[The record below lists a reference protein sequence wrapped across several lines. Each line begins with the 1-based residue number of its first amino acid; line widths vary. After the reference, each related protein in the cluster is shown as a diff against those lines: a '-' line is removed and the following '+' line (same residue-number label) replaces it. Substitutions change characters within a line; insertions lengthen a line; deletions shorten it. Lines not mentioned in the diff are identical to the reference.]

1 MKTVACISLLFTL
14 MIFTVNG
21 QTEESSAPSFPMQ
34 LQSGKDRPDLP
45 DYLPPPFGPDF
56 TLPSPPARSDK
67 LPGKTS
73 FILRGVVFKGNT
85 VFSDEELG
93 RVAFPF
99 LERSVTLEDLEELRY
114 RLTRFYVDKG
124 YVNSGAIIKPDQ
136 QVDDGEVTYLIQ
148 EGRLDDVEVT
158 GNGRLRPSYIR
169 KRIWPDPEQPF
180 NTKVLQERFQLLLQD
195 PLIEQMDGR
204 IRPGISPGEAFLD
217 LHVDRARPYALR
229 FIGDNHRPPSTGA
242 ERGTLAGI
250 LWNPTGFGDK
260 LDASFSLSEGAD
272 EIAAGYTIPLS
283 AYGTRL
289 SLGYSRSKN
298 SVIEEPLASVDIES
312 ETETAE
318 LKLDHPVLHRLGRSL
333 ELGGSLAIR
342 KSNTF
347 LLGESFSFTP
357 GAEAGESR
365 VTALRL
371 TQSFVDRTST
381 TALALRSTFSLGIDL
396 FGPTIH
402 GNRLPDSKFLT
413 WLGQV
418 QYAQRLRKSWG
429 QLIFRGDLQISE
441 DRLLSTERFAV
452 GGANTVR
459 GYREN
464 ELVRD
469 NGYSLSVEWRYPLWP
484 QADEDETKWTLQ
496 LAPFMDFGSAWNK
509 GEPAHDDKLHSIG
522 LGLLWSFGDRL
533 AAELYVAHDLE
544 PAAEKQ
550 DYDFQDDG
558 IHFRLTIDLL

>member
-1 MKTVACISLLFTL
+1 MKS
-14 MIFTVNG
+14 
-21 QTEESSAPSFPMQ
+21 
-34 LQSGKDRPDLP
+34 
-45 DYLPPPFGPDF
+45 
-56 TLPSPPARSDK
+56 
-67 LPGKTS
+67 
-73 FILRGVVFKGNT
+73 VVFEGNI

-99 LERSVTLEDLEELRY
+99 LKHSVTLEALEELRY
-114 RLTRFYVDKG
+114 RLTRHYVDKG

-136 QVDDGEVTYLIQ
+136 QVDDGEVIYLIQ

-158 GNGRLRPSYIR
+158 GNRRLRPTYIR

-180 NTKVLQERFQLLLQD
+180 NIKVLQERFQLLLQD

-204 IRPGISPGEAFLD
+204 IRPGMSPGEAFLD
-217 LHVDRARPYALR
+217 LHVDRSRPYALR
-229 FIGDNHRPPSTGA
+229 FIGDNHRPPSIGA
-242 ERGTLAGI
+242 ERGVLAGI
-250 LWNPTGFGDK
+250 LWNLTGFGDK
-260 LDASFSLSEGAD
+260 LDASFSLSEGGD
-272 EIAAGYTIPLS
+272 EIAARYTIPLS
-283 AYGTRL
+283 GEGTRL
-289 SLGYSRSKN
+289 SLGYSRSNN
-298 SVIEEPLASVDIES
+298 SVIEEPLASADIES
-312 ETETAE
+312 ETETVE
-318 LKLDHPVLHRLGRSL
+318 LTLDHPVLHRLGRIL
-333 ELGGSLAIR
+333 EIGGTLEIQ

-347 LLGESFSFTP
+347 LLGDPFSFTS

-371 TQSFVDRTST
+371 IQSFVDRTST
-381 TALALRSTFSLGIDL
+381 TALALRSTFSLGVDL

-402 GNRLPDSKFLT
+402 GNRLPDGKFLT

-441 DRLLSTERFAV
+441 DRLLSMERFAL

-469 NGYSLSVEWRYPLWP
+469 NGYNLSVEWRYPLWP
-484 QADEDETKWTLQ
+484 RTDADETKWTVH

-509 GEPAHDDKLHSIG
+509 GESAHDDKLHSIG
-522 LGLLWSFGDRL
+522 LGLLWSYGDRL
-533 AAELYVAHDLE
+533 EAELYVAHALE
-544 PAAEKQ
+544 PASEKQ
-550 DYDFQDDG
+550 DYDFQNDG
-558 IHFRLTIDLL
+558 IHFRFTIDLL